1 MARKTDSKKGTT
13 AVGAGKAR
21 VSVEWLSGCSGCEL
35 GIVDLHERLLKLL
48 SEIKLVRI
56 PILMDTKDYVD
67 ADIGIITG
75 SIRTDH
81 DVHAAHA
88 MRDTCKVIVAFGTCP
103 VYGGPHSAAYPHST
117 QDLLDGSYIN
127 NPSTTTK
134 TAPDQVPRLLEG
146 NRPLDSEIQVD
157 VYIPGCPPHAAF
169 IFEGLLALLRG
180 REPKIGRHNVCF
192 HCTRKMI
199 KTEVNTIRRNYGEAF
214 KPDVCFLSQG
224 CLCFGSV
231 TLDRCMA
238 PCMQV
243 GVPCFS
249 CGGPS
254 EALILEPQKDVRSE
268 VADRMSRLTTIP
280 SDSIVKAIENQAK
293 THFAYAMASPV
304 FRQKPTFLLKKWTR
318 TVSRAGEPS

>member
-1 MARKTDSKKGTT
+1 MSDKK
-13 AVGAGKAR
+13 R

-35 GIVDLHERLLKLL
+35 GIVDLHEKLL
-48 SEIKLVRI
+48 EVLDEIELVRM
-56 PILMDTKDYVD
+56 PILMDTKEYVA
-67 ADIGIITG
+67 ADIGLITG

-88 MRDTCKVIVAFGTCP
+88 MREACGSIIALGTCP
-103 VYGGPHSAAYPHST
+103 VYGGPHSSAHAHTTEELLAASFV
-117 QDLLDGSYIN
+117 N
-127 NPSTTTK
+127 NPTTT
-134 TAPDQVPRLLEG
+134 TTTVPDEVPRLLEK
-146 NRPLDSEIQVD
+146 NRPLDSEIEVD

-169 IFEGLLALLRG
+169 IFEGLMALLRG
-180 REPKIGRHNVCF
+180 REPKIGRHTVCF
-192 HCTRKMI
+192 NCSRRMVKTQVDSIWRAHNTRFDP
-199 KTEVNTIRRNYGEAF
+199 E
-214 KPDVCFLSQG
+214 VCFLSQG

-254 EALILEPQKDVRSE
+254 ESIILEPQKDVRSE
-268 VADRMSRLTTIP
+268 VALRMAHLTKI
-280 SDSIVKAIENQAK
+280 SYDEIVAEIERQAK

-304 FRQKPTFLLKKWTR
+304 FGQKPTFLLKKWTR
-318 TVSRAGEPS
+318 PRVENGG

>member
-1 MARKTDSKKGTT
+1 MTQDLTEGT
-13 AVGAGKAR
+13 AADGSRKAR

-35 GIVDLHERLLKLL
+35 GIVDLHEQLLKIL
-48 SEIKLVRI
+48 SEIELVRI
-56 PILMDTKDYVD
+56 PILMDTKEYVK

-81 DVHAAHA
+81 DIHAAHA
-88 MRDTCKVIVAFGTCP
+88 MREACSVIVALGTCP
-103 VYGGPHSAAYPHST
+103 VYGGPHSSAYPHST
-117 QDLLDGSYIN
+117 QDLLDDSYVR
-127 NPSTTTK
+127 NPTTK
-134 TAPDQVPRLLEG
+134 TKSAPDQVPQLLEG
-146 NRPLDSEIQVD
+146 NRPLDSEIVVD
-157 VYIPGCPPHAAF
+157 AYIPGCPPHAAF
-169 IFEGLLALLRG
+169 IFEGLLALLRA

-192 HCTRKMI
+192 NCNRKMV
-199 KTEVNTIRRNYGEAF
+199 KTDVASLRRAYGGAYDP
-214 KPDVCFLSQG
+214 KVCFLSQG

-238 PCMQV
+238 PCPQV

-254 EALILEPQKDVRSE
+254 ESIILEPQKDVRSE
-268 VADRMSRLTTIP
+268 IAERMSHLTKIP
-280 SDSIVKAIENQAK
+280 SDAIVKAIEKQAK

-318 TVSRAGEPS
+318 AGMGKGDPS

>member
-1 MARKTDSKKGTT
+1 MAPDAAEATSNGTSK
-13 AVGAGKAR
+13 AS

-35 GIVDLHERLLKLL
+35 GIVDMHEQLLKVL
-48 SEIKLVRI
+48 SEVQLVRM
-56 PILMDTKDYVD
+56 PILMDTKEYVK

-88 MRDTCKVIVAFGTCP
+88 MREACKLIVALGTCP
-103 VYGGPHSAAYPHST
+103 VYGGPHSSAYPHSNVE
-117 QDLLDGSYIN
+117 LIEGSYQK
-127 NPSTTTK
+127 NPTTK
-134 TAPDQVPRLLEG
+134 TAAAPDQVPKLLEG
-146 NRPLDSEIQVD
+146 NRPLDSEIAVD

-169 IFEGLLALLRG
+169 IYEGLLALLRG

-192 HCTRKMI
+192 SCNRKMA
-199 KTEVNTIRRNYGEAF
+199 KTETAAIRRAYDGAF
-214 KPDVCFLSQG
+214 DPNVCFLSQG

-231 TLDRCMA
+231 TLDRCMS
-238 PCMQV
+238 PCTQV

-254 EALILEPQKDVRSE
+254 ESIILEPQKDVRSE
-268 VADRMSRLTTIP
+268 IAERMSHLTKIP
-280 SDSIVKAIENQAK
+280 SESIVKAIEKQAK

-318 TVSRAGEPS
+318 STAEKGDLS